1 MKDYLKNREKAMAWV
16 NGEDHDFAKGIAILK
31 AASFKP
37 GVVGVLERHGSGNH
51 QSDERL
57 MYHMRDFIRCF
68 ANESAKEDTDLELS
82 VLDGKEVTEE
92 ADSAS
97 TASMLSNEVAE
108 KLDKGEYPSEIAAV
122 ISRYREAYVTR
133 DKLMKALAELP
144 ETNDDM
150 TVEKRRSISEQMKTL
165 SDEMDKLYPQ
175 YEAYINEGKVPE
187 DESEQNPEKSSSDIS
202 SMSKEELQ
210 KLRKGVVT
218 KISRAKNML
227 LYQKESK
234 QEVENPIKDEKKIA
248 KYNAKIE
255 RLTAE
260 LHDIDMAIAALA

>member
-1 MKDYLKNREKAMAWV
+1 
-16 NGEDHDFAKGIAILK
+16 
-31 AASFKP
+31 
-37 GVVGVLERHGSGNH
+37 
-51 QSDERL
+51 
-57 MYHMRDFIRCF
+57 
-68 ANESAKEDTDLELS
+68 
-82 VLDGKEVTEE
+82 
-92 ADSAS
+92 
-97 TASMLSNEVAE
+97 
-108 KLDKGEYPSEIAAV
+108 
-122 ISRYREAYVTR
+122 
-133 DKLMKALAELP
+133 MKALAELP